1 MKLKNNLVILLCVAL
16 LASAG
21 CKRALDQQPNAT
33 FSDNNAFRTLNEI
46 QLGVNGAFGRY
57 SAYVRHMWVSSLL
70 SDEAKLGAGNS
81 GQGALTYRYQFGPD
95 GTTGGDVIPAYYDW
109 YALIDQVNRVLA
121 QVDKVAINPG
131 EEPRRE
137 VLRGQ
142 LLGLRALGHFHLLE
156 MNADSYDPAKT
167 CVPLM
172 TTSCATC
179 KPARNTMGQVMAQI
193 DLDLATAKSLMPAP
207 TAANF
212 SDTVLNAL
220 NISGYQARI
229 ALYKRDYQ
237 SAITHA
243 TTVINSNIRPLATG
257 TNFRNIWTDATK
269 TQEVLF
275 RRLYTNTTVGGFFT
289 TTGGDIYIAP
299 SDKLF
304 NSYSASDIRLTTYIG
319 TASGNRYVNKF
330 YNGATLGGRI
340 VDIKAMRIA
349 EMYLIRAEAY
359 AKLGTP
365 DLVNGAA
372 DLNTLRAARI
382 SGYTPVTFATA
393 ADLITAV
400 LDERFKELAFEGFR
414 WFDLKRNNL
423 PVQRLGSDA
432 NAAWQTLPADSYRWI
447 LPIARDEIIANPN
460 TTQNP
465 GYN

>member
-1 MKLKNNLVILLCVAL
+1 MKLRNNLVILLCGAL

-33 FSDNNAFRTLNEI
+33 FSDANAFRTLSEI

-57 SAYVRHMWVSSLL
+57 SAYANHMYVSALL
-70 SDEAKLGAGNS
+70 SDEAKLGASNS
-81 GQGALTYRYQFGPD
+81 GQGALTYRFQYGAD
-95 GTTGGDVIPAYYDW
+95 GTTGGDVTGAYYGW
-109 YALIDQVNRVLA
+109 YSLIDQVNRVLA
-121 QVDKVAINPG
+121 QIDKVAINPG

-156 MNADSYDPAKT
+156 MYADRYDPAKT
-167 CVPLM
+167 GVPLM
-172 TTSCATC
+172 LTSCATC
-179 KPARNTMGQVMAQI
+179 QPARNTMGQVMAQI
-193 DLDLATAKSLMPAP
+193 DLDLSTAKSLMPAA

-212 SDTVLNAL
+212 TDTVLNAL
-220 NISGYQARI
+220 NITGYQARI

-237 SAITHA
+237 SAINFA

-257 TNFRNIWTDATK
+257 TNFRNIWNDK
-269 TQEVLF
+269 FKNQEVLF
-275 RRLYTNTTVGGFFT
+275 RRLYTTSTIGGLWT

-299 SDKLF
+299 SDKLVA
-304 NSYSASDIRLTTYIG
+304 SYDAADIRLQAYIG
-319 TASGNRYVNKF
+319 TSGGNNYVNKF
-330 YNGATLGGRI
+330 YTSDLGGRI
-340 VDIKAMRIA
+340 NDIKAMRIA

-382 SGYTPVTFATA
+382 SGYTPVTYATA
-393 ADLITAV
+393 ADLIAAV

-423 PVQRLGSDA
+423 PVQRLASDA
-432 NAAWQTLPADSYRWI
+432 NAAWQSLPANSFRWI
-447 LPIARDEIIANPN
+447 LPIPRDEIIANPN

-465 GYN
+465 GY

>member
-1 MKLKNNLVILLCVAL
+1 MKLRNNLVILLCGAL
-16 LASAG
+16 LASTG
-21 CKRALDQQPNAT
+21 CKRALDQQPTGT
-33 FSDNNAFRTLNEI
+33 FSDENAFRTLNEI

-57 SAYVRHMWVSSLL
+57 SAYANHMYVSALL
-70 SDEAKLGAGNS
+70 SDEARLGAGNA

-95 GTTGGDVIPAYYDW
+95 GTTGGDVTPAYYNW

-121 QVDKVAINPG
+121 QVDKVAIAPG

-142 LLGLRALGHFHLLE
+142 LLALRALGHFHLLE
-156 MNADSYDPAKT
+156 MYADRYDAAKPG
-167 CVPLM
+167 VPLM
-172 TTSCATC
+172 TASCVTC

-193 DLDLATAKSLMPAP
+193 DLDLSTAKSLMPAP

-212 SDTVLNAL
+212 TDTVLNSL

-237 SAITHA
+237 AAINHA
-243 TTVINSNIRPLATG
+243 TTVISSNIRPLATG
-257 TNFRNIWTDATK
+257 NNFRNIWTDANK

-275 RRLYTNTTVGGFFT
+275 RRLYTTATIGSLWT

-299 SDKLF
+299 SDKLV
-304 NSYSASDIRLTTYIG
+304 NSYAAGDIRLTTYIG
-319 TASGNRYVNKF
+319 NTGGNNYVNKF
-330 YNGATLGGRI
+330 FTSSLGGRI

-393 ADLITAV
+393 ADLIAAV
-400 LDERFKELAFEGFR
+400 MDERFKELAFEGFR
-414 WFDLKRNNL
+414 WFDLKRNNM
-423 PVQRLGSDA
+423 PVSRLASDA
-432 NAAWQTLPADSYRWI
+432 NAAWQTLPADSYRWL
-447 LPIARDEIIANPN
+447 LPIPRQEIIANPN